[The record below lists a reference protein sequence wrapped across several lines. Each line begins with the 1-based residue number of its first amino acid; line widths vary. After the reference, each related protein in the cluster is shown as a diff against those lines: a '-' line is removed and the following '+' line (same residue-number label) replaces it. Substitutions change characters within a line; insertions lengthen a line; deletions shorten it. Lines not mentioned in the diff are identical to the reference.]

1 MALQLKIRPWK
12 KPEEMQQ
19 LKDHRF
25 LLIKS
30 RKNHLSSPTQQYPL
44 SQTPKKSQLA
54 NIHLPIIP
62 VSHPILVTIS
72 SVTKRRTFN
81 FSIFTLILSEFLP
94 VTTINAIADDVKEE
108 TKDELEMYVDSEE
121 GFTLLIPS
129 SYMKVNSS
137 FLFMFVGICVGNMT
151 CEEDH
156 VSIPHFLPV
165 GLWAQAYG
173 CPKGV
178 HMSGRAGIL

>member
-1 MALQLKIRPWK
+1 
-12 KPEEMQQ
+12 
-19 LKDHRF
+19 
-25 LLIKS
+25 
-30 RKNHLSSPTQQYPL
+30 
-44 SQTPKKSQLA
+44 
-54 NIHLPIIP
+54 
-62 VSHPILVTIS
+62 
-72 SVTKRRTFN
+72 
-81 FSIFTLILSEFLP
+81 
-94 VTTINAIADDVKEE
+94 
-108 TKDELEMYVDSEE
+108 MYVDSEE

-178 HMSGRAGIL
+178 HMSGRAGILCLIVTAKQFGIKLMSYDVFLFCFEGGKGWSNCIV